1 MLSIIAMQINR
12 GNVFYFSLMCV
23 GLASSQN
30 ATSGMI
36 FKMLHIPFADWQI
49 VEFAISAYMHTGE
62 S

>member
-1 MLSIIAMQINR
+1 
-12 GNVFYFSLMCV
+12 MCV